1 VTHLEKGI
9 LKNCAASL
17 AGQRAGF
24 FAGRLPVHVPV
35 VRALSRECH
44 KHGGAKTMT
53 TSSFV
58 SSFISP
64 GDHDGSSAVACFDRL
79 LFPAFPVAAPVDP
92 PCSFLLFL
100 AAFPSFARFFNALV
114 KSSEIFSC
122 FCRDLQGRP
131 ALGPGCRPGQAS
143 PALPGGPKP
152 PALEGIGR
160 LGVKFSVQF
169 TIK

>member
-79 LFPAFPVAAPVDP
+79 LFPAFPVSAPVNH
-92 PCSFLLFL
+92 PCSSLLFL
-100 AAFPSFARFFNALV
+100 AAFPGFARLFSSLVEFFAC
-114 KSSEIFSC
+114 S
-122 FCRDLQGRP
+122 CRDLQARSR
-131 ALGPGCRPGQAS
+131 LDMIAS
-143 PALPGGPKP
+143 TAANHCKTVSMVRYSSMQ
-152 PALEGIGR
+152 R
-160 LGVKFSVQF
+160 LSNVSVKTAAQRA
-169 TIK
+169 